1 MPAPTAPTT
10 KVGVIGA
17 GAWGTALALHCGRM
31 GNNVVVWSREPEV
44 AAAINDP
51 SVREN
56 TSFLKGFKLPPS
68 VRATTSHAELAEHAD
83 LVLVV
88 VPTPFLAATL
98 ASFRP
103 YLTSR
108 HTLVSCT
115 KGILNDT
122 LETPDAIIRR
132 VLAGGG
138 GDGVVGASPR
148 ALPRVAFLSG
158 PSFAAE
164 VAQGVPT
171 AVTIAATD
179 EAVAAD
185 VQARLSTPR
194 FRCYRTTDVTGVE
207 LGGALKNVIALGC
220 GIADGLGTGNNGR
233 ACLLTRGLG
242 EITRIAC
249 AAGAHPLTLAGLAGV
264 GDLVLTCCGDLSRNR
279 TVGLRVGRGERAAAV
294 TAGMTAVAE
303 GVLTSKAAAALAA
316 RLGVDAPIIDGIHR
330 VLHEGADP
338 AAVVAEVMTRDL
350 KHEVPAAV
358 LKAAASTDR
367 LVSEQE

>member
-1 MPAPTAPTT
+1 MPAPTAPPT

-31 GNNVVVWSREPEV
+31 GNSVGVWCREPEV

-51 SVREN
+51 AVREN

-68 VRATTSHAELAEHAD
+68 VRATISPSELAEHAD
-83 LVLVV
+83 LILVV
-88 VPTPFLAATL
+88 VPTPFLGATL
-98 ASFRP
+98 AAFRP
-103 YLTSR
+103 HLTPR

-122 LETPDAIIRR
+122 LETPDAIIKR

-138 GDGVVGASPR
+138 AGGSSPR
-148 ALPRVAFLSG
+148 ALPRLAFLSG

-171 AVTIAATD
+171 AVTIAASD
-179 EAVAAD
+179 ETVAAD

-194 FRCYRTTDVTGVE
+194 FRCYRTTDVVGVE
-207 LGGALKNVIALGC
+207 LAGALKNVLALGC

-233 ACLLTRGLG
+233 AALITRGLG
-242 EITRIAC
+242 EMTRIAC

-264 GDLVLTCCGDLSRNR
+264 GDLVLTCTGDLSRNR
-279 TVGLRVGRGERAAAV
+279 AVGLRVGRGERAAAV

-316 RLGVDAPIIDGIHR
+316 RLGVDAPIVDGIHR

-350 KHEVPAAV
+350 KHEVPDAV

-367 LVSEQE
+367 LNGDKE